1 MPATSPPK
9 GPKPRKTARPAQA
22 GGVIVKLVRI
32 GNSRGVRIP
41 KAVIEQAGLTDDIE
55 MTVRPGEVIRQ
66 SRRVRRAGGAESS
79 KVAVAARG
87 HDVDEDFL
95 NLPGDFGEE
104 EWTWPPQ
111 SNSTST
117 SSRSTRRRARK

>member
-1 MPATSPPK
+1 MPTTSPTRRA
-9 GPKPRKTARPAQA
+9 KPRKRPPE
-22 GGVIVKLVRI
+22 GGSPGVIVKLIRI

-41 KAVIEQAGLTDDIE
+41 KAMIEQAGLTEDVE
-55 MTVRPGEVIRQ
+55 MTVRPGEVILQ
-66 SRRVRRAGGAESS
+66 SRRVRRAGWAESIR
-79 KVAVAARG
+79 AAIAAHG

-95 NLPGDFGEE
+95 NLPNEFDEK
-104 EWTWPPQ
+104 EWTWPS